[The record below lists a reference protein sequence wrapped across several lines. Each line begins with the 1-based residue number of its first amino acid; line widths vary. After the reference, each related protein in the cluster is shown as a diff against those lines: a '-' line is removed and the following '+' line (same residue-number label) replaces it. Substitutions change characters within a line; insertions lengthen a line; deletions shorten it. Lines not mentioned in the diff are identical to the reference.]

1 MKNPPSADDTLFG
14 TWMQIAYGMT
24 LGFTRTPPSGPPQH
38 APAVAQVRAPNRA
51 PRGNPLQRALAAID
65 DWFNRQQVA
74 ARERYLAQAQD
85 IYELEA
91 RMRELERRRPYF

>member
-1 MKNPPSADDTLFG
+1 MKNPPFADDTLLG

-24 LGFTRTPPSGPPQH
+24 LGFTRTAPSVSARH
-38 APAVAQVRAPNRA
+38 APEAKPVPA
-51 PRGNPLQRALAAID
+51 PRRPNVLLRALDAID
-65 DWFNRQQVA
+65 NWFYRQQLA

-85 IYELEA
+85 IFELEA